1 MKRSGALV
9 LTSTLV
15 ISSVLFAPQ
24 SFAQEAMPTKSSE
37 ITGTAWSYAVMNNAL
52 WGENTSSIQPWAD
65 EYKKGSNRT
74 NYFMDGHPGQVI
86 ESSVANDGANR
97 WKLGTTLDIIVG
109 TSITALVLVLAAGAY
124 NAGLIQLPK

>member
-1 MKRSGALV
+1 
-9 LTSTLV
+9 
-15 ISSVLFAPQ
+15 
-24 SFAQEAMPTKSSE
+24 
-37 ITGTAWSYAVMNNAL
+37 
-52 WGENTSSIQPWAD
+52 
-65 EYKKGSNRT
+65 
-74 NYFMDGHPGQVI
+74 MDGHPGQVI

>member
-24 SFAQEAMPTKSSE
+24 TFAQEAMPTKSSE
-37 ITGTAWSYAVMNNAL
+37 ITGTAWTYAVMNNAL

-74 NYFMDGHPGQVI
+74 NYFMHKRLHHYKG
-86 ESSVANDGANR
+86 
-97 WKLGTTLDIIVG
+97 LDLRRRGRGVRKAQC
-109 TSITALVLVLAAGAY
+109 T
-124 NAGLIQLPK
+124 